1 MKRSIICAILFFL
14 AGIFYLAA
22 AIKGSIPLY
31 YIFGV
36 ILIFLGGLYNVRAN
50 MEKKDI
56 EEEKAKAKAKEKP
69 AKTIKVNNKK
79 AKIKKAEVEPIKKD
93 KKK

>member
-1 MKRSIICAILFFL
+1 MFFP
-14 AGIFYLAA
+14 ISC
-22 AIKGSIPLY
+22 KPPN
-31 YIFGV
+31 GV
-36 ILIFLGGLYNVRAN
+36 ILIFLGGLYIVRAV